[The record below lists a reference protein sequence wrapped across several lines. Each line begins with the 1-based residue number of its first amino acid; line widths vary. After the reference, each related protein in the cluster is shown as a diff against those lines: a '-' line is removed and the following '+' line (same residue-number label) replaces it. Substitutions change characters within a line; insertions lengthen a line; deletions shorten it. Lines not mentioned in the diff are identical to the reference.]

1 MCERIYAPQE
11 YKYDNGDCG
20 IYQIK
25 NIENGKLYI
34 GSTKNIRKRHIQ
46 HFSDLRTNRHHCI
59 YLQRAFNIHGE
70 DKFKFEIIEYCDPSE
85 RLILEQYWIDFFL
98 AQGIIYNV
106 NKEATGPSPR
116 YGKDNFRAH
125 AVVCLETK
133 EMFGSISEVC
143 QTYSFIKTTSITK
156 VCTQKKGSAGGYHF
170 LYLEDYEHTSE
181 EELNKIQQVIPPIP
195 VVCLETKEVF
205 ANVTE
210 AQNTLNIRKG
220 NICLC
225 CQRKR
230 WSAGGLHFLY
240 ERDYINSSEEEIN
253 NILHYKYIP
262 TSDKVYCFEYDKTYQ
277 SLAQAMLE
285 TGAERHQI
293 ADVCKGKRKQ
303 TSNGLHFQY
312 A

>member
-1 MCERIYAPQE
+1 MV
-11 YKYDNGDCG
+11 
-20 IYQIK
+20 
-25 NIENGKLYI
+25 
-34 GSTKNIRKRHIQ
+34 
-46 HFSDLRTNRHHCI
+46 
-59 YLQRAFNIHGE
+59 
-70 DKFKFEIIEYCDPSE
+70 II
-85 RLILEQYWIDFFL
+85 
-98 AQGIIYNV
+98 
-106 NKEATGPSPR
+106 
-116 YGKDNFRAH
+116 
-125 AVVCLETK
+125 
-133 EMFGSISEVC
+133 
-143 QTYSFIKTTSITK
+143 
-156 VCTQKKGSAGGYHF
+156 F

-181 EELNKIQQVIPPIP
+181 EELNKIQQVVPPIP

-230 WSAGGLHFLY
+230 WSASGLHFLY

-262 TSDKVYCFEYDKTYQ
+262 TSDKVYCLEYDKTYQ
-277 SLAQAMLE
+277 SLAQAMSE

-312 A
+312 V